1 MRSTNPIFNEHLVPG
16 AVVSETFVVPDCAEC
31 AVIICAANDALAPKT
46 PVSVQVLCAY
56 DTPPSIWVEVG
67 RLNGGVQPGEI
78 YSKRIDI
85 GVLAA
90 HVRVVAGGNQGA
102 AASASALIVSR

>member
-1 MRSTNPIFNEHLVPG
+1 MRSVAQVFNENLVPG
-16 AVVSETFVVPDCAEC
+16 AVVSETLSVPDCAEC
-31 AVIICAANDALAPKT
+31 AVIVRAQNGIPAPKT
-46 PVSVQVLCAY
+46 PISVQVLCAY

-78 YSKRIDI
+78 YAKRIDI
-85 GVLAA
+85 GALAA

-102 AASASALIVSR
+102 AASALALIVSR